1 MYIQVRCSRKK
12 EVKDMKHFEHLNFE
26 HRKIINNQITTH
38 KAKAVDIAN
47 LIGCDPTAISKEVK
61 RNRFISKEAA
71 RNIKDPICDKT
82 LRYPYVCNGCSE
94 RRNCHKRQYRYEA
107 RKAQQNADIKLVI
120 SRQGIDLTPEEFQ
133 ILDRKIQDGL
143 SNKES
148 IYHIVTSND
157 DITVS
162 IPTVYK
168 YINNGILT
176 TTKGDLPYATR
187 YKKRKKANKKYEYHE
202 NKNID
207 RSNRTYLD
215 YLSYIQAHPNVF
227 VVQMDFLGSIKTDR
241 KSILTLI
248 IPELHFVILRIIE
261 DKNSQKVVD
270 VFNDIQ
276 DKIGIEAFKKIFPI
290 ILTDRDP
297 SFSDMVGIESDP
309 NTGELRTRLFFC
321 DAFKSNQKA
330 SVENMNKQLRKYFPK
345 KTTVDNLTDE
355 DMTNVMNFINNIR
368 VPSLSGSTPTEAFI
382 RVYGE
387 DILNKLMK

>member
-1 MYIQVRCSRKK
+1 
-12 EVKDMKHFEHLNFE
+12 MKHFEHLNFE

-47 LIGCDPTAISKEVK
+47 LIGCDPTTISKEIK

-71 RNIKDPICDKT
+71 RNIKDPICTKT
-82 LRYPYVCNGCSE
+82 LRYPYVCNGC
-94 RRNCHKRQYRYEA
+94 RDKTNCHRRQYRYEA
-107 RKAQQNADIKLVI
+107 RRAQQSADTNLVLP
-120 SRQGIDLTPEEFQ
+120 RKGINLTLEEFE
-133 ILDRKIQDGL
+133 ILDRKIKDGL

-157 DITVS
+157 DIDIS
-162 IPTVYK
+162 IPTVYN
-168 YINNGILT
+168 YINKGILT
-176 TTKGDLPYATR
+176 TTRSDLPYATT
-187 YKKRKKANKKYEYHE
+187 YKKRKKSNKKYEYHE

-207 RSNRTYLD
+207 RSNRTYID
-215 YLSYIQAHPNVF
+215 YLSYKQAHPNVF

-248 IPELHFVILRIIE
+248 IPDLHFVILRLIE
-261 DKNSQKVVD
+261 NKNSQKVVD

-276 DKIGIEAFKKIFPI
+276 DNIGIEAFKKIFPV

-297 SFSDMVGIESDP
+297 SFSDMVGIETDY

-345 KTTVDNLTDE
+345 KASVDHLTDE
-355 DMTNVMNFINNIR
+355 DMNNVMNFINNLR
-368 VPSLSGSTPTEAFI
+368 VSSLSGSTPTEAFI

>member
-1 MYIQVRCSRKK
+1 MKKNWKHINLEQRKLIR
-12 EVKDMKHFEHLNFE
+12 HLLS
-26 HRKIINNQITTH
+26 K
-38 KAKAVDIAN
+38 KAKLKEIAE
-47 LIGCDPTAISKEVK
+47 LLDLDPSSVSRELK
-61 RNRFISKEAA
+61 RNRSIRKYA
-71 RNIKDPICDKT
+71 RTYETCKK
-82 LRYPYVCNGCSE
+82 LSRFPYVCNS
-94 RRNCHKRQYRYEA
+94 CHLKYTTCPFMQYVYDPKVA
-107 RKAQQNADIKLVI
+107 NNLAKQKLVL
-120 SRQGIDLTPEEFQ
+120 SRKGIDMTDDEYKV
-133 ILDRKIQDGL
+133 LDRLIKEGTDR
-143 SNKES
+143 NES
-148 IYHIVTSND
+148 IYHIVHSHEEINKS
-157 DITVS
+157 V
-162 IPTVYK
+162 PTIYR
-168 YINNGILT
+168 YINNGYLT
-176 TTKGDLPYATR
+176 TKRMDLPFAVS
-187 YKKRKKANKKYEYHE
+187 YKKRKKSNKKYEYHE

-276 DKIGIEAFKKIFPI
+276 DKIGIEAFKKIFPV

-297 SFSDMVGIESDP
+297 SFSDMVGIESDHD
-309 NTGELRTRLFFC
+309 TGELRTRLFFC

-345 KTTVDNLTDE
+345 KASVDNLTDE
-355 DMTNVMNFINNIR
+355 DMTNVMNFINNLR